1 MATQCRSYI
10 QGLMMRATRL
20 DECGNP
26 VEGPCSTVT
35 TKGFITVAMT
45 DELTDAEAI
54 TRVAADGSNCYF
66 EQSDPNLNFIS
77 VTLTMC
83 LVDPDFFEITTGSP
97 LVLNGAGD
105 TVGFATDTETYAKAN
120 FSLEVWTKL
129 ARTVA
134 CAPGV
139 AAEYGYLLLPWLG
152 GASQG
157 DVEIGNDGIDFT
169 IAGST
174 RAGTSWGVGPYDV
187 VLDELGV
194 AGPLL
199 SPLTATTHR
208 HMQLT
213 TVAPPAAVCGCQPLD
228 LVSP

>member
-1 MATQCRSYI
+1 MATQCRSYV
-10 QGLMMRATRL
+10 QGVMMRATRL

-54 TRVAADGSNCYF
+54 TRQNAQGENCYF
-66 EQSDPNLNFIS
+66 EQSNPQLNFIS

-83 LVDPDFFEITTGSP
+83 AVDPDFFEITTGSP

-120 FSLEVWTKL
+120 FALEVWTKI

-134 CAPGV
+134 CAPG
-139 AAEYGYLLLPWLG
+139 AAVELGYLLLPWVS

-174 RAGTSWGVGPYDV
+174 HSGTSWGVGPYDV

-213 TVAPPAAVCGCQPLD
+213 EVPAPAAICGCQPLD